1 MPDIQLVFPP
11 DEENIV
17 LEFPIDNANIDLGY
31 VITFDNIGGL
41 LPIPRIDGIS
51 GLLSAEEAHE
61 IWNNV

>member
-11 DEENIV
+11 EEENIE
-17 LEFPIDNANIDLGY
+17 LQFPIDNANIDLGY

-41 LPIPRIDGIS
+41 LPIPRIEGIS